1 MSIFNRAEQI
11 AADIKHTATEVLT
24 KIFGADAVAK
34 FESDIE
40 AIFRADVL
48 AIFEDAVTAAESLVI
63 PGAEGAPGTPA
74 TGEQKRA
81 AAFSQLVK
89 DLESKG
95 VSLGESV
102 INLGIELVVGLL
114 KSKTA

>member
-1 MSIFNRAEQI
+1 VAEFPSGDRGAHGATRNHNAKQTYSGVRSANTMSIFNRAEQI

-74 TGEQKRA
+74 TGEQKR
-81 AAFSQLVK
+81 
-89 DLESKG
+89 
-95 VSLGESV
+95 
-102 INLGIELVVGLL
+102 
-114 KSKTA
+114 